1 MCFKTK
7 DEIRKSVERKTYQKL
22 LTLQKNTPCPLLQP
36 PLQLKE
42 EENNSTEKGK
52 KNDLNFIIYISVV
65 IAFGVYHGSRV
76 FTKYL
81 WHFVEL

>member
-1 MCFKTK
+1 MADVT
-7 DEIRKSVERKTYQKL
+7 Q
-22 LTLQKNTPCPLLQP
+22 NTPYPLLQP

-42 EENNSTEKGK
+42 EENNSTENGK

-65 IAFGVYHGSRV
+65 IPFGVYHGSGV

-81 WHFVEL
+81 WHFVELCVL